1 MKLTASLLAFA
12 AALATT
18 SCLRNSKP
26 DSIDIKTAIQNRET
40 LDGKRVA
47 IKGFMVVDML
57 GMPNFMVEVGRP
69 SDERITESIDVIPES
84 DRVSTEMTNLDGK
97 CIVIIGLFHRY
108 GPREIRTGNLVS
120 KYADV
125 LVDGV
130 RGCVD

>member
-26 DSIDIKTAIQNRET
+26 DLIDIKTAIQNREV
-40 LDGKRVA
+40 LNGKRVA
-47 IKGFMVVDML
+47 IKGFMVMDML
-57 GMPNFMVEVGRP
+57 DVPNFMVELGEP
-69 SDERITESIDVIPES
+69 SNERITESIDVIPENE
-84 DRVSTEMTNLDGK
+84 RVKTAMANLDGK
-97 CIVIIGLFHRY
+97 CIVIIGKFNQY

-125 LVDGV
+125 LVNRV
-130 RGCVD
+130 LGCVD